1 MPRARRPTRTNSSP
15 SAVRRPPLTPKGV
28 RLQKAM
34 ADAGVGA
41 RRDCE
46 EMILAGRVR
55 VNGETIT
62 SLPHFIDPASDV
74 VELDHEVLK
83 LPSTRVETK
92 AEQPDRHF
100 AYVLINKPKGV
111 ITTTSDPEGRR
122 TVLDFVPLALRRER
136 LFPVG
141 RLDADSTGLLLI
153 TNDGDFAYQLTHPK
167 FGVTKEYRVTCAGL
181 ASGDQLER
189 LKRGMYLVTPT
200 PEGVKNTKRAQMESV
215 RIVKRLV
222 DRARGDRT
230 VLHVTLR
237 EGQNREIRRMLA
249 RIGLKVRDLERIAIG
264 PLRAGTLKPGQ
275 SKLLGKKD
283 VERLRAAT
291 FASGDV

>member
-1 MPRARRPTRTNSSP
+1 
-15 SAVRRPPLTPKGV
+15 
-28 RLQKAM
+28 M

-41 RRDCE
+41 RRECE

-62 SLPHFIDPASDV
+62 SLPHFIDPKDI
-74 VELDHEVLK
+74 VELDREVLK
-83 LPSTRVETK
+83 LPSTPVETK
-92 AEQPDRHF
+92 SAQLERRF

-122 TVLDFVPLALRRER
+122 TVLDFVPPALRRER

-141 RLDADSTGLLLI
+141 RLDADSTGLLII

-181 ASGDQLER
+181 ATGDQLER
-189 LKRGMYLVTPT
+189 LKRGMYLITPT
-200 PEGVKNTKRAQMESV
+200 QDGEKNAKRAQMESV

-230 VLHVTLR
+230 ILHVTLR

-264 PLRAGTLKPGQ
+264 PLRAGALKPGQ
-275 SKLLGKKD
+275 SKLLGKRD
-283 VERLRAAT
+283 IERLRASTLSA
-291 FASGDV
+291 